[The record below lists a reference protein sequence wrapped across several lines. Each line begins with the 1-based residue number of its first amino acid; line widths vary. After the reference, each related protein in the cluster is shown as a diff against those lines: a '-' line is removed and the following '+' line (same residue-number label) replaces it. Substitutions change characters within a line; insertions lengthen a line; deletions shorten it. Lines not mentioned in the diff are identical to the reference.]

1 MRARLAAALACLALA
16 PVAGC
21 GSSSSSSTTATTG
34 AKTATSSVRVITAPK
49 YAAPPASAPVQSGSV
64 QIAYRNV
71 SIHPDTVKV
80 RVGTRITWTNFDAV
94 EHNVTSQ
101 SGPQQ
106 FVSKGLSPGASF
118 QVTATKAGV
127 IHYLC
132 TIHPASMNGT
142 IVVVR

>member
-1 MRARLAAALACLALA
+1 
-16 PVAGC
+16 
-21 GSSSSSSTTATTG
+21 
-34 AKTATSSVRVITAPK
+34 
-49 YAAPPASAPVQSGSV
+49 V

-80 RVGTRITWTNFDAV
+80 HVGTRIRWTNFDAV

-106 FVSKGLSPGASF
+106 FASKGLSPGASF
-118 QVTATKAGV
+118 QIAATKPGV

-142 IVVVR
+142 IVVVK